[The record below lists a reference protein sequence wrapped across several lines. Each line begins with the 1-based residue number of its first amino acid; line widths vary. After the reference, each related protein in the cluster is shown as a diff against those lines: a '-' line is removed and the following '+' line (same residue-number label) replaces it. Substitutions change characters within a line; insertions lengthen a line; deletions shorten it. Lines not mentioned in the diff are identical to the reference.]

1 MMGFSALSRTLFFL
15 ACRTIAAVP
24 ITAAAV
30 PAVPAAV
37 IAASFRGP

>member
-1 MMGFSALSRTLFFL
+1 LFFFL

-30 PAVPAAV
+30 PAAPAAMNQCLMMLLDCGRRT
-37 IAASFRGP
+37 RG